1 MAKKKAIKK
10 SLKDK
15 LNAGYEKMQAGRM
28 KERAGKAKQGG
39 CEYCGKGGCSC
50 GK

>member
-1 MAKKKAIKK
+1 MAKKKEFKR

-28 KERAGKAKQGG
+28 KEKAGKSCKYG
-39 CEYCGKGGCSC
+39 CKGGCNC
-50 GK
+50 EQ